1 MLSIKRAYQEVDLV
15 VSSDPRSG
23 KEAPSWGYFSSED
36 ADAYYKNPGIKTPP
50 PVLAKLGWELAKDE
64 LGCWRTERIDWH
76 DFRDQF
82 RPGWQQ
88 EEWPRICG

>member
-36 ADAYYKNPGIKTPP
+36 ADAYYKNPGIKQPIISQRAGP
-50 PVLAKLGWELAKDE
+50 SAENGVAKTNENFSYGDSE
-64 LGCWRTERIDWH
+64 TM
-76 DFRDQF
+76 
-82 RPGWQQ
+82 
-88 EEWPRICG
+88 